1 MASVEPGYNSPSRVR
16 ESDWAFDGTP
26 PPGNTATG
34 FVQRPAI
41 PPRPQ
46 PVASPS
52 PLKTAAE
59 YWAIVK
65 LRSVMLKKNMVTRV
79 SLMGGLI
86 GALATNPRK
95 ALENEID
102 KANREGWN
110 AIHIEP
116 HITTNLFVWI
126 LQLLVLALTLGLFT
140 WGGGYLVLFER
151 EV

>member
-1 MASVEPGYNSPSRVR
+1 
-16 ESDWAFDGTP
+16 
-26 PPGNTATG
+26 
-34 FVQRPAI
+34 
-41 PPRPQ
+41 
-46 PVASPS
+46 
-52 PLKTAAE
+52 
-59 YWAIVK
+59 
-65 LRSVMLKKNMVTRV
+65 MLKKNMVIRI

-86 GALATNPRK
+86 GAIATNPRK

-116 HITTNLFVWI
+116 HRTTNLFIWI

>member
-1 MASVEPGYNSPSRVR
+1 
-16 ESDWAFDGTP
+16 
-26 PPGNTATG
+26 
-34 FVQRPAI
+34 
-41 PPRPQ
+41 
-46 PVASPS
+46 
-52 PLKTAAE
+52 
-59 YWAIVK
+59 
-65 LRSVMLKKNMVTRV
+65 MLKKNMVTRV

-102 KANREGWN
+102 KANREEWN